1 MIAYNG
7 TPERRCK
14 GGSVKKIMMQLRLF
28 DGGEGAS
35 SAGTAQGASVTGV
48 AAGDGAS
55 ASDAQEQSD
64 ATTDMDTSRPSF
76 EDLIKGEYKAEA
88 DKYIQGIVRARL
100 KDSKR
105 DKDTI
110 KSQSDILSIVA
121 SKYGVDPSD
130 LVALKDKVESD
141 DAYYEDRAME
151 EGLTVDQYK
160 RIAQAESRAK
170 AYEERYQAEER
181 ERQTREQV
189 SKWQEEAE
197 NLKQVYPDFN
207 LDAEIQNPT
216 FGKLLSMGVDMRSAF
231 VAVHDAEIMEGAM
244 RYTASEVRKA
254 TANEI
259 QARGSRPRE
268 NASSAR
274 ASASVRKDVSKLTRA
289 DREAL
294 SRRALSGET
303 VYLS

>member
-1 MIAYNG
+1 M
-7 TPERRCK
+7 
-14 GGSVKKIMMQLRLF
+14 KKIMMQLRLF

-35 SAGTAQGASVTGV
+35 SAGAAQGASVTGV

-55 ASDAQEQSD
+55 ASEAQEQSD
-64 ATTDMDTSRPSF
+64 ATTEMDTSRPSF

-110 KSQSDILSIVA
+110 KSQSDILSVVA

-130 LVALKDKVESD
+130 LVVLKEKVESD